1 MNRLISVCVVGLL
14 ACPVLA
20 AVQPSAT
27 AQEQSAISVVI
38 PELFHNDPRPV
49 EFQGA
54 ADPTVVRSRTVRID
68 LELLTSIKANDR
80 FVFNLFEDA
89 TFTAVLGNTENR
101 DTWIG
106 SIEGKS
112 AGTFTLVMNDGALS
126 AIIRVP
132 SKGLYRVRS
141 LRDGVVVIQEIDE
154 TKFPPCAIG
163 PIHGVLAGGS
173 VAAGEDCDDGSVI
186 DVLVVYTTLA
196 RSAAGGTAAIEAEVD
211 LAFATTNT
219 AYDNS
224 LIGMQLNLVHVEEIS
239 YDEAGSYVDHLY
251 RLTDPAD
258 GYMDQVHTLRDQYGA
273 DMVALLVDDGEYC
286 GIAWL
291 MQNLSPAFEQY
302 AFSVTTWYC
311 ASTSS

>member
-1 MNRLISVCVVGLL
+1 M
-14 ACPVLA
+14 
-20 AVQPSAT
+20 
-27 AQEQSAISVVI
+27 
-38 PELFHNDPRPV
+38 
-49 EFQGA
+49 
-54 ADPTVVRSRTVRID
+54 
-68 LELLTSIKANDR
+68 LTSIKANDR

-163 PIHGVLAGGS
+163 PAHGVLAGGS

-196 RSAAGGTAAIEAEVD
+196 RSAAGGTAAIEAEID
-211 LAFATTNT
+211 LAIANTNT
-219 AYDNS
+219 AYSNS
-224 LIGMQLNLVHVEEIS
+224 LIGTQLNLVHVQEIPYEE
-239 YDEAGSYVDHLY
+239 DGGYVDHLY

-258 GYMDQVHTLRDQYGA
+258 CFAISDTATLT
-273 DMVALLVDDGEYC
+273 V
-286 GIAWL
+286 
-291 MQNLSPAFEQY
+291 LSNRQKIN
-302 AFSVTTWYC
+302 
-311 ASTSS
+311 